1 MSSPATFL
9 VTADG
14 GARGNPGPA
23 AYGTVIVD
31 PATNDTVAELAEFFD
46 HETNNYAE
54 YRGAIAG
61 LEYVNAIDPTA
72 RIDVQLDSKLVVEQ
86 MSGRW
91 KIKNDA
97 IRRLALRARD
107 AHDPR
112 LVTYTWIPRAEN
124 ARADAL
130 VNEMIDTALDGGPR
144 VIRREVESNAEDI
157 VGEVQEDEA
166 RATLAEAVAGEEP
179 PRTMIGWANA
189 GEPTTFLLARHGA
202 TANSL
207 EKRFSGSG
215 GMDLPLIELGESQGR
230 ALAQEIARRGD
241 AVAIISSPLL
251 RTRQTAALIAE
262 ETGLEVTI
270 DNDLAECS
278 FGLWDGHTFAEVRE
292 KWPDEMAD
300 WLASTSV
307 APPEG
312 ESFDTCQA
320 RVRRASRRL
329 TEEFAGQTIVIV
341 AHVTPIKLIVTDAVG
356 APVDSIY
363 RMELPPCSLSKV
375 AWFPDGNSSMFSF
388 AEAAHLRDLRGPAGS

>member
-1 MSSPATFL
+1 MAASFL

-31 PATNDTVAELAEFFD
+31 PATGNTIVELAEFFD

-61 LEYVNAIDPTA
+61 LEYVHAIDPTA

-97 IRRLALRARD
+97 IRTLALRARD
-107 AHDPR
+107 AHDPS

-130 VNEMIDTALDGGPR
+130 VNEMIDTALGGGPR
-144 VIRREVESNAEDI
+144 EIRRGVESNAEDI
-157 VGEVQEDEA
+157 VGEVQEDQA
-166 RATLAEAVAGEEP
+166 QATLAEAVAGEEP
-179 PRTMIGWANA
+179 PRTMIGWANV

-202 TANSL
+202 TTYSL

-230 ALAQEIARRGD
+230 ALAQEIARRGE
-241 AVAIISSPLL
+241 ATAIVSSPLL

-270 DNDLAECS
+270 DDDLAECS

-292 KWPDEMAD
+292 KWPEEMAD

-312 ESFDTCQA
+312 ESFDACQA
-320 RVRRASRRL
+320 RVRRAVRRL
-329 TEEFAGQTIVIV
+329 TERFAGQTIVIV
-341 AHVTPIKLIVTDAVG
+341 AHVTPIKLMVTDAVG
-356 APVDSIY
+356 APVDSVY
-363 RMELPPCSLSKV
+363 RMELPPCSISKV

-388 AEAAHLRDLRGPAGS
+388 AEAAHLRDLRSPSGS

>member
-1 MSSPATFL
+1 
-9 VTADG
+9 
-14 GARGNPGPA
+14 
-23 AYGTVIVD
+23 
-31 PATNDTVAELAEFFD
+31 
-46 HETNNYAE
+46 
-54 YRGAIAG
+54 
-61 LEYVNAIDPTA
+61 
-72 RIDVQLDSKLVVEQ
+72 VVEQ

-97 IRRLALRARD
+97 IRTLALRARD
-107 AHDPR
+107 AHDPS

-130 VNEMIDTALDGGPR
+130 VNEMIDTALGGGPR
-144 VIRREVESNAEDI
+144 EIRRGVESNAEDI
-157 VGEVQEDEA
+157 VGEVQEDQA
-166 RATLAEAVAGEEP
+166 QATLAEAVAGEEP
-179 PRTMIGWANA
+179 PRTMIGWANV

-202 TANSL
+202 TAYSL

-230 ALAQEIARRGD
+230 ALAQEIARRGE
-241 AVAIISSPLL
+241 ATAIVSSPLL

-270 DNDLAECS
+270 DDDLAECS

-292 KWPDEMAD
+292 KWPEEMAD

-312 ESFDTCQA
+312 ESFDACQA
-320 RVRRASRRL
+320 RVRRAVRRL
-329 TEEFAGQTIVIV
+329 TERFAGQTIVIV
-341 AHVTPIKLIVTDAVG
+341 AHVTPIKLMVTDAVG
-356 APVDSIY
+356 APVDSVY
-363 RMELPPCSLSKV
+363 RMELPPCSISKV

-388 AEAAHLRDLRGPAGS
+388 AEAAHLRDLRSPSGS

>member
-1 MSSPATFL
+1 MSSPAAFL

-31 PATNDTVAELAEFFD
+31 PATGTTIAELAEFFD

-97 IRRLALRARD
+97 IRGLALRARD
-107 AHDPR
+107 AHDPS

-130 VNEMIDTALDGGPR
+130 VNEMIDTALGGGPR
-144 VIRREVESNAEDI
+144 EIRRGVESNAEDI
-157 VGEVQEDEA
+157 VGDVQEDQA
-166 RATLAEAVAGEEP
+166 QATLAEAVAGEEP
-179 PRTMIGWANA
+179 PRTMIGWANV
-189 GEPTTFLLARHGA
+189 GEPTSFLLARHGA
-202 TANSL
+202 TAYSL
-207 EKRFSGSG
+207 EKRFSGFG
-215 GMDLPLIELGESQGR
+215 GMDLPLIDLGESQGR
-230 ALAQEIARRGD
+230 ALAQEIARRGE
-241 AVAIISSPLL
+241 AAAIVSSPLL

-270 DNDLAECS
+270 DDDLAECA

-292 KWPDEMAD
+292 KWPEEMAD

-312 ESFDTCQA
+312 ESFDACQA
-320 RVRRASRRL
+320 RVRRAVRRL
-329 TEEFAGQTIVIV
+329 TERFAGQTIVIV
-341 AHVTPIKLIVTDAVG
+341 AHVTPIKLMVTDAVG

-363 RMELPPCSLSKV
+363 RMELPPCSISKV

>member
-1 MSSPATFL
+1 MAASFL

-31 PATNDTVAELAEFFD
+31 PATGNTIVELAEFFD

-61 LEYVNAIDPTA
+61 LEYVHAIDPTA

-97 IRRLALRARD
+97 IRTLALRARD
-107 AHDPR
+107 AHDPS

-130 VNEMIDTALDGGPR
+130 VNEMIDTALGGGPR
-144 VIRREVESNAEDI
+144 EIRRGVESNAEDI
-157 VGEVQEDEA
+157 VGEVQEDQA
-166 RATLAEAVAGEEP
+166 QATLAEAVAGEEP
-179 PRTMIGWANA
+179 PRTMIGWANV

-202 TANSL
+202 TTYSL

-230 ALAQEIARRGD
+230 ALAQEIARRGE
-241 AVAIISSPLL
+241 ATAIVSSPLL

-270 DNDLAECS
+270 DDDLAECS

-292 KWPDEMAD
+292 KWPEEMAD

-312 ESFDTCQA
+312 ESFDACQA
-320 RVRRASRRL
+320 RVRRAVRQL
-329 TEEFAGQTIVIV
+329 TERFAGQTIVIV
-341 AHVTPIKLIVTDAVG
+341 AHVTPIKLMVTDAVG
-356 APVDSIY
+356 APVDSVY
-363 RMELPPCSLSKV
+363 RMELPPCSISKV

-388 AEAAHLRDLRGPAGS
+388 AEAAHLRDLRSPSGS

>member
-1 MSSPATFL
+1 MAASFL

-31 PATNDTVAELAEFFD
+31 PATGNTIVELAEFFD

-61 LEYVNAIDPTA
+61 LEYVHAIDPTA

-97 IRRLALRARD
+97 IRTLALRARD
-107 AHDPR
+107 AHDPS

-130 VNEMIDTALDGGPR
+130 VNEMIDTALGGGPR
-144 VIRREVESNAEDI
+144 EIRRGVESNAEDI
-157 VGEVQEDEA
+157 VGEVQEDQA
-166 RATLAEAVAGEEP
+166 QATLAEAVAGEEP
-179 PRTMIGWANA
+179 PRTMIGWANV

-202 TANSL
+202 TAYSL

-230 ALAQEIARRGD
+230 ALAQEIARRGE
-241 AVAIISSPLL
+241 ATAIVSSPLL

-270 DNDLAECS
+270 DDDLAECS

-292 KWPDEMAD
+292 KWPEEMAD

-312 ESFDTCQA
+312 ESFDACQA
-320 RVRRASRRL
+320 RVRRAVRRL
-329 TEEFAGQTIVIV
+329 TERFAGQTIVIV
-341 AHVTPIKLIVTDAVG
+341 AHVTPIKLMVTDAVG
-356 APVDSIY
+356 APVDSVY
-363 RMELPPCSLSKV
+363 RMELPPCSISKV

-388 AEAAHLRDLRGPAGS
+388 AEAAHLRDLRSPSGS